1 MTTNLSGDQM
11 TTTLYKIANQPVRF
25 RFNSGNPVPLCSR
38 CNTIIDRPFRSTIF
52 NSSMRTAKHTKMYYI
67 HHYVGTPY
75 FIIESKSGFA
85 STYCSEYCMK
95 KHNAIFR
102 VKK

>member
-1 MTTNLSGDQM
+1 MTK
-11 TTTLYKIANQPVRF
+11 TLYKIANQLVRMK
-25 RFNSGNPVPLCSR
+25 FNSGNPVPLCNKCS
-38 CNTIIDRPFRSTIF
+38 TIIDRPFRSTIF
-52 NSSMRTAKHTKMYYI
+52 DTGMLSGKHTKTYYI
-67 HHYVGTPY
+67 YHYVGTPY

-85 STYCSEYCMK
+85 ATYCSEYCMK

>member
-1 MTTNLSGDQM
+1 M
-11 TTTLYKIANQPVRF
+11 TTTLYKIANQSVKF
-25 RFNSGNPVPLCSR
+25 RYNSGNPLPTCSK
-38 CNTIIDRPFRSTIF
+38 CNKLIDKPFSSRIF
-52 NSSMRTAKHTKMYYI
+52 DTDLKIGRHTKMYYI
-67 HHYVGTPY
+67 YHYVGTPY

-102 VKK
+102 VKKWK

>member
-1 MTTNLSGDQM
+1 MR
-11 TTTLYKIANQPVRF
+11 TTLYKTANQSVKF
-25 RFNSGNPVPLCSR
+25 RFNSGNPLPTCSK
-38 CNTIIDRPFRSTIF
+38 CNRLIDKPFRGTLF
-52 NSSMRTAKHTKMYYI
+52 NADLKTGRHNTMYYI
-67 HHYVGTPY
+67 HHYIGTPY

>member
-1 MTTNLSGDQM
+1 M

-25 RFNSGNPVPLCSR
+25 RFNSGYPVPLCSKCR
-38 CNTIIDRPFRSTIF
+38 TIISRPLISTIYDTDF
-52 NSSMRTAKHTKMYYI
+52 NSHKHTKKYYI
-67 HHYVGTPY
+67 FHYVGTPY

-85 STYCSEYCMK
+85 ATYCSEYCMK